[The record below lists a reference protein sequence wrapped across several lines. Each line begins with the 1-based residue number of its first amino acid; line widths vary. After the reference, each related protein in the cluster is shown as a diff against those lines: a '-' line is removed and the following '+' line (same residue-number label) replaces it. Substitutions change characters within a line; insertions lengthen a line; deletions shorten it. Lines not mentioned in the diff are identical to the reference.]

1 MYLPG
6 DSIALPVINLQV
18 KNPATHLPEG
28 LYNYAEISRATD
40 TAGVVP
46 PDGDIDSNWDSDPN
60 NDTGGGLFNDDD
72 NNVTGDHFKEED
84 EDDHDGA
91 FVIVCKGY
99 VCQDKVTHLACRLQN
114 NGSRVQVRDSFWI
127 ILTVYD

>member
-1 MYLPG
+1 MLKSKPSNEYCRSG
-6 DSIALPVINLQV
+6 S
-18 KNPATHLPEG
+18 
-28 LYNYAEISRATD
+28 
-40 TAGVVP
+40 
-46 PDGDIDSNWDSDPN
+46 PDGDIDSNWDDDPN

-99 VCQDKVTHLACRLQN
+99 VCQDKVTVSLDADCRITVV
-114 NGSRVQVRDSFWI
+114 GSDV
-127 ILTVYD
+127 